1 MQTHAARWGKVG
13 QNRSIARSSGFA
25 MYTSAPPTSQTYS
38 PDAIQQILQLAIAR
52 QADNDEF
59 SREQLLEIA
68 RELEISP
75 ENLQA
80 AEHDWLTRQ
89 GEQHQRAQ
97 FDLDRRTKSTRKIAK
112 YAIVSSVFILLNL
125 LSAGTVSWSLYLVL
139 PWGVAVGLKQFN
151 LYNQTQDEYEKEF
164 QTWCRRQQ
172 LEQSV
177 GQIWDRLNTFL
188 RFS

>member
-1 MQTHAARWGKVG
+1 
-13 QNRSIARSSGFA
+13 
-25 MYTSAPPTSQTYS
+25 MYTSTPPTSQTYS

-52 QADNDEF
+52 QSDNDEF

-68 RELEISP
+68 RELDISP

-80 AEHDWLTRQ
+80 AERDWLTQQ
-89 GEQHQRAQ
+89 GEQHQRGQ
-97 FDLDRRTKSTRKIAK
+97 FDLYRRTKRSRKLTK
-112 YAIVSSVFILLNL
+112 YAIVSSVFIALNL
-125 LSAGTVSWSLYLVL
+125 LSAGTISWSLYLVL

-177 GQIWDRLNTFL
+177 GQIWDRVNTFL

>member
-1 MQTHAARWGKVG
+1 
-13 QNRSIARSSGFA
+13 
-25 MYTSAPPTSQTYS
+25 MYTSSPPTTQTYS
-38 PDAIQQILQLAIAR
+38 PEAIQQILQLAIAR

-80 AEHDWLTRQ
+80 AECDWLVRQ
-89 GEQHQRAQ
+89 GEQHQRGQ
-97 FDLDRRTKSTRKIAK
+97 FDLYRRTKSTRKIAK
-112 YAIVSSVFILLNL
+112 YAIVSSVLMLLNV
-125 LSAGTVSWSLYLVL
+125 LSAGTISWSLYLVL

-151 LYNQTQDEYEKEF
+151 LSHQTQDEYEKDF
-164 QTWCRRQQ
+164 QMWCRRQQ

-177 GQIWDRLNTFL
+177 GQIWDRVNTFL